1 MSQSIEFFF
10 DFRSPYSYLAY
21 SQLPRLD
28 VEVALRPINVLK
40 VMDKVGNV
48 PTTIVCAVK
57 NRYATADLGRWAR
70 RYGVPLKPADMKTID
85 GETCSRAV
93 LAASSSEDAAAVTAA
108 LFRACWGEAQA
119 LTSTEDIL
127 AAIAAAG
134 IDPEPIA
141 ARIDDPATIA
151 ALEANTKE
159 AVERGVFGAPSIF
172 VGETLFFGNDRLD
185 FVREHLA
192 LQEGSQ

>member
-21 SQLPRLD
+21 SQLPSLG

-40 VMDKVGNV
+40 VMDEVGNV

-57 NRYATADLGRWAR
+57 NRYATADLGRWAQ
-70 RYGVPLKPADMKTID
+70 RYGIPLKPADMKTIND
-85 GETCSRAV
+85 EACSHAV
-93 LAASSSEDAAAVTAA
+93 LAASSNEGAAAVTAA
-108 LFRACWGEAQA
+108 LFRACWGEGQA
-119 LTSTEDIL
+119 LTSTADIL

-134 IDPEPIA
+134 IDPEPIT

-151 ALEANTKE
+151 ALEANTQE
-159 AVERGVFGAPSIF
+159 AVERGVFGSPSIF

-192 LQEGSQ
+192 LQEVSQ